1 MVCANEYFET
11 DATSSGRTS
20 WLNWRPLTLEGNAE
34 QKPDDELYRLTSTR
48 NGCKIRTQQPQS
60 NYNTSER
67 IIKVKYDEIK
77 AK

>member
-11 DATSSGRTS
+11 DATSSERTS
-20 WLNWRPLTLEGNAE
+20 WLNWRPLTLEGYAA
-34 QKPDDELYRLTSTR
+34 QKPDDELYRSTSTR
-48 NGCKIRTQQPQS
+48 NGCKIRTQQSQS

>member
-1 MVCANEYFET
+1 M
-11 DATSSGRTS
+11 
-20 WLNWRPLTLEGNAE
+20 LEGNAE